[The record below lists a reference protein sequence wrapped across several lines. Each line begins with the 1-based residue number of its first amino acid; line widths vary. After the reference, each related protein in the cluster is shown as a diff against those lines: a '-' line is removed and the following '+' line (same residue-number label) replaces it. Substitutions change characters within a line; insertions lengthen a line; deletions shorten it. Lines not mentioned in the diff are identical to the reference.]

1 MNQSRLM
8 GRGKG
13 MQKVF
18 KECLTLDRRA
28 RDLYDLSSEIMME
41 HAALSIADILQKRR
55 AADNKHCRVLIL
67 CGPGDNGADGYVL
80 ARLLM
85 HTYNVT
91 IFAPYAAKS
100 EMAIKQR
107 DRALKLGI
115 SLIESHEEWAI
126 DALPDADI
134 YVDALFGAA
143 QHRHISTALKN
154 LLHSLNHKQGLKIA
168 CDMPTGL
175 YEYPF
180 KADITVTMGALKADL
195 LEDRVKDRVGEII
208 VADLGVPRALY
219 EDETDTYLLDE
230 SDLQLPFRSEAD
242 SHKGSYGFLSVIK
255 GAQSGASILSSLAA
269 TRFGAGIVALVGVGD
284 KPSEVMQMPEIS
296 AKTTAIAVGMGLGE
310 NIDHLDLNQ
319 LLNYPL
325 IVDADLCYSAN
336 FISSLSS
343 KTDVVFTPHPK
354 EFSILLHNAGIGR
367 SNNDRSKMYTVAEIQ
382 QNRIQ
387 LARAFSLEY
396 SGVLLLK
403 GANTLIAQQGIVY
416 ISTLG
421 TNRLA
426 KGGSGDVLAGM
437 IGALLAQGYS
447 SLDAAIQSVLA
458 HSLVA
463 KYSPINDFSFTPL
476 DLIEGLKTLS

>member
-1 MNQSRLM
+1 
-8 GRGKG
+8 

-28 RDLYDLSSEIMME
+28 QDRYDLSSDIMME
-41 HAALSIADILQKRR
+41 HAARSIADILHKRR
-55 AADNKHCRVLIL
+55 AVNHEHCRVLIL
-67 CGPGDNGADGYVL
+67 CGPGDNGADGYAL

-85 HTYNVT
+85 PAYQVT
-91 IFAPYAAKS
+91 ILALYTAKS
-100 EMAIKQR
+100 NMAIKQR

-115 SLIESHEEWAI
+115 PLIEHHESMAI
-126 DALPDADI
+126 DALPEADI

-143 QHRHISTALKN
+143 QHRQISTTLKN
-154 LLHSLNHKQGLKIA
+154 FLHTLNHRQGLKIA
-168 CDMPTGL
+168 CDIPTGL

-180 KADITVTMGALKADL
+180 KADITVTMGALKEDL
-195 LEDRVKDRVGEII
+195 LEDRVKDAVGEII
-208 VADLGVPRALY
+208 VADLGIPRTFY
-219 EDETDTYLLDE
+219 ESETDTFLLDE
-230 SDLQLPFRSEAD
+230 SDLRLPFRSVAN

-284 KPSEVMQMPEIS
+284 KPSEIMQMPEIS
-296 AKTTAIAVGMGLGE
+296 EKTTAIAVGMGLGE
-310 NIDHLDLNQ
+310 NIDHVNLTQ

-325 IVDADLCYSAN
+325 IVDADLCYSEN
-336 FISSLSS
+336 FIQSLKD

-354 EFSILLHNAGIGR
+354 EFSTLLHNAGID
-367 SNNDRSKMYTVAEIQ
+367 SSKTYTVEEIQ
-382 QNRIQ
+382 QNRLK

-396 SGVLLLK
+396 RGVLLLK

-437 IGALLAQGYS
+437 IGALLAQGNS
-447 SLDAAIQSVLA
+447 SLEAAIQSVLA